1 MESHSKKTQKKQK
14 KKNKVSKKNK
24 ESASMCNLKEYTT
37 NFKKIKEKFSKNEI
51 SKIVFEE
58 LSTQILLKVDAIET
72 NGIEKVRNC
81 RKELVV
87 YINSIL
93 EEN

>member
-24 ESASMCNLKEYTT
+24 ESVTMCNLKEYTT
-37 NFKKIKEKFSKNEI
+37 NFKKLKEQFRKNEI
-51 SKIVFEE
+51 SKIAFEE
-58 LSTQILLKVDAIET
+58 FSTQLLLKVDAIET

-81 RKELVV
+81 RKELVI

>member
-14 KKNKVSKKNK
+14 RKNKVSKKNK
-24 ESASMCNLKEYTT
+24 ESFPMSNLKEYTT
-37 NFKKIKEKFSKNEI
+37 NFKKLKEQFSKNEI
-51 SKIVFEE
+51 SKIAFEE
-58 LSTQILLKVDAIET
+58 LSTQLLLKVDAIET

-81 RKELVV
+81 RKELVI